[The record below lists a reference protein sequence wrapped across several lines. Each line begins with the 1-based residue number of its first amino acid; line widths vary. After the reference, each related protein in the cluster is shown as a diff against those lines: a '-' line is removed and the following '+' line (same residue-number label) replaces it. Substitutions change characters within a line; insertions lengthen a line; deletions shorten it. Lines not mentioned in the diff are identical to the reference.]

1 MEATSSP
8 LPPAPSSQA
17 GERAPRSSS
26 LGRTSPRK
34 QHVSRAVE
42 NANGAMGQ
50 PSTSTASPAGPGRGR
65 GLPTRS
71 SDSSQAPGR
80 LANKALDAEMTA
92 DAGTVSAPETD
103 IEDMEWQTTNRKQ
116 KGKKPVVPP
125 K

>member
-1 MEATSSP
+1 MEATPSS

-34 QHVSRAVE
+34 QHVSRAVDGT
-42 NANGAMGQ
+42 NGAVGR
-50 PSTSTASPAGPGRGR
+50 PSTSTAHPVGQGRGR
-65 GLPTRS
+65 GLPPRS

-80 LANKALDAEMTA
+80 LAKKTLDEATA
-92 DAGTVSAPETD
+92 DVGTLSAPETD
-103 IEDMEWQTTNRKQ
+103 LEEMEWQTANRKQ
-116 KGKKPVVPP
+116 KGKKTIIPP